1 MEDERCHVKK
11 KKRKKRIW
19 VKPIKKILTKLKLIA
34 VLEKTTFV
42 LKCLNF
48 LKFCF
53 IFKLTETNDS
63 YYKELPA

>member
-1 MEDERCHVKK
+1 MKDVMLK
-11 KKRKKRIW
+11 KKRKKHIW

-34 VLEKTTFV
+34 VLEKTFV

-53 IFKLTETNDS
+53 IFKLTKTNDS

>member
-1 MEDERCHVKK
+1 MEDVML
-11 KKRKKRIW
+11 KKRKKKKRIW

-34 VLEKTTFV
+34 VLKKTLV

-53 IFKLTETNDS
+53 IFKLTKTNDS